1 MRKAR
6 ETFERLRS
14 LGEEKFQKIVNAM
27 MRGEKAIT
35 VARMIQSP
43 PPDGWGDLHGI
54 AERAVMQQLF
64 RLRTAIAEG
73 TFGRHLAKQI
83 AEGRT
88 PHLSMLERISPR
100 VLDRMEELSEWQRE
114 RVIALKEKEAE
125 SLLPQVG
132 PKMAPQEYRH
142 LLTQT
147 NMVFSEYRQT
157 LLDLQDIRFKLGMDE
172 FKGPVGSVRGA
183 VQTTTFPDGMSVQ
196 KQVFE
201 AITTVEKIFEQRK
214 IQPFMGGHPS
224 SGNNGKH

>member
-1 MRKAR
+1 MKKAR
-6 ETFERLRS
+6 EAFSHLHK
-14 LGEEKFQKIVNAM
+14 LGEEKFQKIVNAL
-27 MRGEKAIT
+27 MRGEKCIV

-43 PPDGWGDLHGI
+43 APDGWGDLHGL
-54 AERAVMQQLF
+54 AERALMQQLF
-64 RLRTAIAEG
+64 RLRTAIADG
-73 TFGRHLAKQI
+73 TFGRRMAKEI

-88 PHLSMLERISPR
+88 PHLSMLEKISPR

-114 RVIALKEKEAE
+114 RVIALKAKEAE

-172 FKGPVGSVRGA
+172 FKGPVGNNVRGIS
-183 VQTTTFPDGMSVQ
+183 QTTTYPDGMSVQ

-201 AITTVEKIFEQRK
+201 AISTVERIFEARN
-214 IQPFMGGHPS
+214 IQPFVS